1 VGRGWSSKLE
11 RLQNCPPTMSAG
23 LGSDVLLLPDARAL
37 STVMELADVSS
48 ICLSPQ
54 LKMPVSND
62 STLCS

>member
-1 VGRGWSSKLE
+1 
-11 RLQNCPPTMSAG
+11 MSAG